1 MAHPL
6 VTSLMLVVLV
16 SPLPSCA
23 RQQILEA
30 PITSARA
37 PVVMDCPL
45 GVPHTHVELVETA
58 NGADVLLSTS
68 EQRVTDLRM
77 RVRDQTQMRGPGQNA
92 GTGHLGQHGVGHE
105 HGLRLWQLPPHEVG
119 MADAP
124 LGAVLHV
131 TTAPERRDALV
142 IQLRARIAQL
152 SAPSCPW

>member
-1 MAHPL
+1 MLRPVVALLSL
-6 VTSLMLVVLV
+6 VMVL

-23 RQQILEA
+23 RQEILEA
-30 PITSARA
+30 PITSAKA

-58 NGADVLLSTS
+58 NGADIILSTS
-68 EQRVTDLRM
+68 EQRVPDLRT
-77 RVRDQTQMRGPGQNA
+77 RVRDQTRVRGPGRHT
-92 GTGHLGQHGVGHE
+92 GTGHVGQHGVGHD

-124 LGAVLHV
+124 FGAVLRI
-131 TTAPERRDALV
+131 TSAPERRDELLT
-142 IQLRARIAQL
+142 QLKARIAKV